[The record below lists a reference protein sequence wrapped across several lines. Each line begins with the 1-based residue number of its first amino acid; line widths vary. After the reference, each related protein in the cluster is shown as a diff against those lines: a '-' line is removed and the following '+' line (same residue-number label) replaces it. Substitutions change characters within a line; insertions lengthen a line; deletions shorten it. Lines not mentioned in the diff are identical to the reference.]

1 MMPLNY
7 FKLACDLWYLL
18 GVVWLFGLLTAKP
31 DARTQSLSSRILEI
45 GLGSLA
51 FSLVFTNYFR
61 SGWTGLPFAPTS
73 AITGAVGLFVV
84 LIGVSFAI
92 WARLQL
98 GGNWSAAV
106 SVKEGHTLIRQGPYT
121 IVRHPIYSGL
131 LLSLLGVAVIAGQ
144 VRGLLGVGVFF
155 LALWLKSSMEER
167 FMLEEFGAEYR
178 SYQQRV
184 KALVPYLF

>member
-1 MMPLNY
+1 MPLNY
-7 FKLACDLWYLL
+7 FKLACDLWFLL
-18 GVVWLFGLLTAKP
+18 GAVWLFGLLTTKP
-31 DARTQSLSSRILEI
+31 DARTQPLSSRILEI

-51 FSLVFTNYFR
+51 FSLVFTDYFR
-61 SGWTGLPFAPTS
+61 SGWTALSFAPTS
-73 AITGAVGLFVV
+73 NITGAVGLFLV
-84 LIGVSFAI
+84 LMGVSFAI
-92 WARLQL
+92 WARFQL

-121 IVRHPIYSGL
+121 VVRHPIYSGL
-131 LLSLLGVAVIAGQ
+131 LLALLGVAVIVGK
-144 VRGLLGVGVFF
+144 VRGLVGVGVFF
-155 LALWLKSSMEER
+155 LAMWLKSSIEER

>member
-1 MMPLNY
+1 MPLNY

-18 GVVWLFGLLTAKP
+18 GVVWLFGLLTVKP
-31 DARTQSLSSRILEI
+31 VARTQSLSSRLLEI
-45 GLGSLA
+45 GLQVLA
-51 FSLVFTNYFR
+51 FSLVFTDYFR
-61 SGWTGLPFAPTS
+61 SGWTSLSFAPTS
-73 AITGAVGLFVV
+73 NITGAFGLFLV
-84 LIGVSFAI
+84 LMGVSFAI

-98 GGNWSAAV
+98 GGNWSSAV
-106 SVKEGHTLIRQGPYT
+106 TVKEGHTLICQGPYRV
-121 IVRHPIYSGL
+121 VRHPIYSGL
-131 LLSLLGVAVIAGQ
+131 LLALLGVAVIVGE

-155 LALWLKSSMEER
+155 LAYWLKSSMEER

>member
-31 DARTQSLSSRILEI
+31 DARTQSLSSRLLEI
-45 GLGSLA
+45 GLGALA
-51 FSLVFTNYFR
+51 FSLVFSHYFH
-61 SGWTGLPFAPTS
+61 SGWPALSFAPPS
-73 AITGAVGLFVV
+73 AITGAVGLFLV

-106 SVKEGHTLIRQGPYT
+106 TVKEGHTLICQGPYT

-131 LLSLLGVAVIAGQ
+131 LLSLLGVALIVGE

-155 LALWLKSSMEER
+155 LALWIKSSIEER

-178 SYQQRV
+178 SYQQRA
-184 KALVPYLF
+184 KALIPYIF